1 VHADEA
7 SFVEGEPAGSF
18 ECFTLSNI
26 LDGGDEAYRR
36 RLLAAVRHAAR
47 PGAVAVLR
55 SFGEAETRSARDL
68 AAEDRAMLWGSVVV
82 I

>member
-7 SFVEGEPAGSF
+7 SFLEGEAAGSF

-26 LDGGDEAYRR
+26 IDGGDEAYRR
-36 RLLAAVRHAAR
+36 RLLAA
-47 PGAVAVLR
+47 
-55 SFGEAETRSARDL
+55 
-68 AAEDRAMLWGSVVV
+68 EDRAMLCGSVVV